1 MASTNCHKYGNQKW
15 PQTWQADML
24 GKKSQRDIGL
34 MASTY
39 CHKYG
44 NQNMTTNRKAWQ
56 RNTIKTCNNGPL
68 KNVANMP
75 TNMATRICPRKM
87 NDRKSQKIELPQGI
101 NIKLP
106 TSDFPICWQFGVQ
119 AC

>member
-1 MASTNCHKYGNQKW
+1 MATNMAS
-15 PQTWQADML
+15 
-24 GKKSQRDIGL
+24 
-34 MASTY
+34 
-39 CHKYG
+39 
-44 NQNMTTNRKAWQ
+44 RKAWQ
-56 RNTIKTCNNGPL
+56 RNTIKTCNKRPL

-75 TNMATRICPRKM
+75 TNMATRICPRKI

-106 TSDFPICWQFGVQ
+106 TSDFPIGWQFGVQ